1 MTMEQ
6 GNAVGII
13 ELGSIYKGYAVQD
26 AVLKS
31 ANVEKLVARTI
42 CSGKF
47 FMVVRGN
54 VADVETAINV
64 AREVG
69 GFSVVNLATIPNIDP
84 RVFPAISGNTLIQ
97 INIKKN
103 VGAMLIIETFSVVSA
118 IKAAD
123 FAVKEADL
131 EIIRVHI
138 AMAVGGKGFVVITGN
153 ISALEE
159 AVKPAVEYCKQEG
172 MLAGYVIIKNP
183 HEDLLKELI

>member
-1 MTMEQ
+1 MEK
-6 GNAVGII
+6 GNAIGII

-69 GFSVVNLATIPNIDP
+69 GFSVVNLASIPNIDP
-84 RVFPAISGNTLIQ
+84 RVFPAISANTSIQ

-159 AVKPAVEYCKQEG
+159 AVKPAIEYCKQEG